1 MAKQFYG
8 VGVGVGDSGLL
19 TLKAV
24 ETLKNVDYICTPVS
38 TNSDSS
44 RALEIISDLITDQE
58 KFMRLEFKMSKQKE
72 ELERS
77 RCQAARK
84 INDLLNSGQ
93 SVAFVTIGD
102 PLLYSTYSYMLEK
115 IKKWNPQ
122 VEVETVPGIN
132 SITASAAKYNL
143 ALAEGKENTAI
154 ISDVKS
160 EEYLEKVFALFETV
174 IILKLSRNYR
184 TVYPVL
190 DKLNLKENVV
200 IASKCGFNDEFY
212 TEDIDYFK
220 DEKIAYLTL
229 MIVKREGI

>member
-1 MAKQFYG
+1 M
-8 VGVGVGDSGLL
+8 
-19 TLKAV
+19 
-24 ETLKNVDYICTPVS
+24 
-38 TNSDSS
+38 
-44 RALEIISDLITDQE
+44 
-58 KFMRLEFKMSKQKE
+58 
-72 ELERS
+72 
-77 RCQAARK
+77 
-84 INDLLNSGQ
+84 
-93 SVAFVTIGD
+93 
-102 PLLYSTYSYMLEK
+102 
-115 IKKWNPQ
+115 
-122 VEVETVPGIN
+122 PGIN

-174 IILKLSRNYR
+174 IILKLSRNYK

-190 DKLNLKENVV
+190 DKLDLKKNVV
-200 IASKCGFNDEFY
+200 IASKCGFEDEFY

>member
-1 MAKQFYG
+1 MAKKFYG
-8 VGVGVGDSGLL
+8 VGVGVGDSDLL

-24 ETLKNVDYICTPVS
+24 ETLKKVDYICTPVS

-44 RALEIISDLITDQE
+44 RALEIISDLIENKSKILKLD
-58 KFMRLEFKMSKQKE
+58 FNMSNKKN
-72 ELERS
+72 ELEKS
-77 RCQAARK
+77 RHQAAKK
-84 INDLLNSGQ
+84 INKLLAEDK
-93 SVAFVTIGD
+93 SVAFITIGD

-115 IKKWNPQ
+115 IKKWNNEI
-122 VEVETVPGIN
+122 EVETVPGIN

-174 IILKLSRNYR
+174 IILKLSRNYK
-184 TVYPVL
+184 TVYSVL
-190 DKLNLKENVV
+190 DKLDLKKNVV
-200 IASKCGFNDEFY
+200 IASKCGFEDEFY

-220 DEKIAYLTL
+220 DQKIAYLTL